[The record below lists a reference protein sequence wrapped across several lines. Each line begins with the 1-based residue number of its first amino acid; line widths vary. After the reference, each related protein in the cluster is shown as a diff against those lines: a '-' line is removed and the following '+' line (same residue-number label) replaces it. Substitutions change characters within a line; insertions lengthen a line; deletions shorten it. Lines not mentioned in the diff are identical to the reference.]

1 MTSKYCERCR
11 TKTKRYVTG
20 RCKPCQRATD
30 KRSDQRRQGVLTPY
44 HYDKLI
50 AVALGVNTQ
59 QFRNIQAYR
68 KYQRE
73 WRAANK
79 ATATPGTTT
88 GRWTSNHRTR
98 HSPKYGAGS
107 FASMT
112 RW

>member
-1 MTSKYCERCR
+1 
-11 TKTKRYVTG
+11 V
-20 RCKPCQRATD
+20 QI
-30 KRSDQRRQGVLTPY
+30 PY

-50 AVALGVNTQ
+50 PVPLYVNTQ

-68 KYQRE
+68 EYQRE

-88 GRWTSNHRTR
+88 ERRASNHRTR